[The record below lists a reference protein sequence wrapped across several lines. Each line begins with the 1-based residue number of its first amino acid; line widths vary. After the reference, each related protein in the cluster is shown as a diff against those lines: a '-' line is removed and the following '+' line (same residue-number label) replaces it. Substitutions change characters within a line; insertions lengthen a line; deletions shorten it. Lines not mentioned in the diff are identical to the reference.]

1 MMGQDPDTGS
11 LESLYGALGEARI
24 GGGGYPARIWAQY
37 TRTALADSDPVEF
50 DLELMPGANQPPVPP
65 PVNTDPT
72 PSQEETPGDRPT
84 GRPGRPTR
92 TPSTGGQTNGGQT
105 TGGQNTGGQT
115 NGGQTNGGQTTG
127 GQTTGGQTTGGQT
140 TGGQTTGGE
149 TTGGETDGGATTG
162 TQGGATEGLRP
173 PADLLE

>member
-37 TRTALADSDPVEF
+37 TKTALGDSDPLDF
-50 DLELMPGANQPPVPP
+50 DLELMPGANQPPPPP
-65 PVNTDPT
+65 PVNPDPT
-72 PSQEETPGDRPT
+72 PSQEETPGDRPS

-92 TPSTGGQTNGGQT
+92 TPSTGGQTDGGRTDGGQTTGGQNNGGQTDGGQT

-115 NGGQTNGGQTTG
+115 TG
-127 GQTTGGQTTGGQT
+127 GQTDGGQNTGGQT
-140 TGGQTTGGE
+140 
-149 TTGGETDGGATTG
+149 DGGAATGTTTG
-162 TQGGATEGLRP
+162 TQGGTTEGLRP